1 MADYTDDRFKDFKTT
16 QGAYAAPT
24 PAVNAVGRAAGD
36 PHVTG
41 PYDLYSPSGTDWNQ
55 TFSQNNPYSPSGT
68 DWGNTFGPNRQR
80 MNGSGGIGSPS
91 GTDWSK
97 TFGRTSGRTSGALA
111 GNTTPPPSPGD
122 IDNTFFGG
130 PTPTPTPTPRPSLAF
145 YRNRLLDSDLSSRD
159 REMYGAGSDFGF
171 LT

>member
-1 MADYTDDRFKDFKTT
+1 MTDVGYQSQLDKPE
-16 QGAYAAPT
+16 AAAT
-24 PAVNAVGRAAGD
+24 PGGRGITAVGR
-36 PHVTG
+36 TG
-41 PYDLYSPSGTDWNQ
+41 PSDVSSPSGTDWNQ

-68 DWGNTFGPNRQR
+68 DWGNTFGPDRQR
-80 MNGSGGIGSPS
+80 MAGSGGIGSPS

-130 PTPTPTPTPRPSLAF
+130 PTPTPTPTPRPS
-145 YRNRLLDSDLSSRD
+145 
-159 REMYGAGSDFGF
+159 
-171 LT
+171 